1 MRKQRAMYFVNTTLH
16 RRVKR
21 ASFSLRTCSV
31 KYMENTPM
39 VTIIGHQVQRRRR
52 SQEIWWGGQNQARTA
67 AAKLEMK
74 NLIGFLLKAE
84 FNFPVRIQK
93 RRRKV
98 SKSDNFSLKTVEKSR
113 NILLISKWVENRF
126 HMMM

>member
-1 MRKQRAMYFVNTTLH
+1 
-16 RRVKR
+16 
-21 ASFSLRTCSV
+21 
-31 KYMENTPM
+31 M

-84 FNFPVRIQK
+84 FNFPDLDSQNPK
-93 RRRKV
+93 
-98 SKSDNFSLKTVEKSR
+98 E
-113 NILLISKWVENRF
+113 EEEG
-126 HMMM
+126 